1 MRYHVENGDS
11 TESDEMPEDHKKII
25 MEEPPHD
32 EETFTTNRSHS
43 EKQKSENVSD
53 DDVYDQ
59 TLATILHET
68 DNSNMYYCSKDSDY
82 DSTRRDSGKYMLS
95 GCELIDTNNIS
106 LASQNM
112 KFVGE
117 WAKRTSHKLQ
127 FCRADIFQYQSYSHS
142 DDIFIIL
149 KSTINTDT
157 SIFVF
162 SREKL
167 HDSKYSKYASLK
179 P

>member
-1 MRYHVENGDS
+1 MRYYVENGDC
-11 TESDEMPEDHKKII
+11 TESDEMPEDNKKII
-25 MEEPPHD
+25 MEELGNQRPPHD
-32 EETFTTNRSHS
+32 EETFTTNRSYS

-82 DSTRRDSGKYMLS
+82 DSTRRDSGKYILS
-95 GCELIDTNNIS
+95 ECELIDTKNIS

-117 WAKRTSHKLQ
+117 
-127 FCRADIFQYQSYSHS
+127 
-142 DDIFIIL
+142 
-149 KSTINTDT
+149 
-157 SIFVF
+157 
-162 SREKL
+162 
-167 HDSKYSKYASLK
+167 
-179 P
+179 